1 MGDSAN
7 VPRFSVRSLLIWMS
21 VVAFSL
27 ALLRVAWD
35 AESESLVVIGF
46 LIGPPLL
53 IGSLSA
59 PLGLAIGG
67 EKGMWRAALIGAVV
81 AFLVVFAFVF
91 FVISNAIS
99 NFTSFLQ

>member
-1 MGDSAN
+1 
-7 VPRFSVRSLLIWMS
+7 MS

-27 ALLRVAWD
+27 ALVRVAWD
-35 AESESLVVIGF
+35 TESVILSF
-46 LIGPPLL
+46 IGPPLL

-81 AFLVVFAFVF
+81 AFLVFLVVFAFF
-91 FVISNAIS
+91 AFAMWLMSDFV
-99 NFTSFLQ
+99 SFLQ